1 MVKIGPDACSLFT
14 GLLHIQKRGSF
25 PGYKILSIFPADY
38 DHAEAEAKHLI
49 HEADVDGD
57 SKLSKEEFMEKYML
71 FVGSHID
78 VGEALTKHDEF

>member
-1 MVKIGPDACSLFT
+1 MGFALSKWPH
-14 GLLHIQKRGSF
+14 LHRAYVISGCIF
-25 PGYKILSIFPADY
+25 FWLAVSIFPADY

-78 VGEALTKHDEF
+78 VGEASTKHDEF